1 MTPTA
6 PEGASAKRHL
16 LIVSRHHPGLYDYI
30 RQRFAGEPNV
40 AVIFDRRRGRDR
52 RRQGSS
58 TGVERRAG
66 ERRMRPQVDAALRM
80 ESMQFLT
87 ILPEPI
93 ARMGEGPP

>member
-1 MTPTA
+1 MTLTA

-16 LIVSRHHPGLYDYI
+16 LIVSRHHPGLYDYM
-30 RQRFAGEPNV
+30 RQRFAAEPNV

-52 RRQGSS
+52 RSHGGN
-58 TGVERRAG
+58 TEMERRGG
-66 ERRMRPQVDAALRM
+66 ERRLRPQVDAALKM

-93 ARMGEGPP
+93 ARRGEGRP